1 MSHIDA
7 MYRFQETFPIGSFHF
22 LIEHDINIAFQKK
35 IFVFLHI
42 IDDSMYYSERI
53 CQLTFL
59 IFYNFHWHRS
69 TKFCPNANNQLSKL
83 IDHAILLEN
92 DQKLVYIILYNS
104 VNKQLFQKC
113 SVYIVNV
120 YYVKHQLRVFRLEIL
135 CSKHFLTTLI
145 NILNTK

>member
-53 CQLTFL
+53 ICQFTFL
-59 IFYNFHWHRS
+59 IIYKEAIQYEFSF
-69 TKFCPNANNQLSKL
+69 TQINQILS
-83 IDHAILLEN
+83 
-92 DQKLVYIILYNS
+92 
-104 VNKQLFQKC
+104 
-113 SVYIVNV
+113 
-120 YYVKHQLRVFRLEIL
+120 
-135 CSKHFLTTLI
+135 
-145 NILNTK
+145 

>member
-53 CQLTFL
+53 CQFTFL
-59 IFYNFHWHRS
+59 IFYKDAIQNEFS
-69 TKFCPNANNQLSKL
+69 FAQTNQIFS
-83 IDHAILLEN
+83 
-92 DQKLVYIILYNS
+92 
-104 VNKQLFQKC
+104 
-113 SVYIVNV
+113 
-120 YYVKHQLRVFRLEIL
+120 
-135 CSKHFLTTLI
+135 
-145 NILNTK
+145 